1 MDDVQADQI
10 ISNAPEG
17 WRVLAVAVPTRAFRI
32 VADDANLKFRV
43 EQLDSSRYKQGIFD
57 WRTVSTHIGDF
68 TFESYPPAIRD
79 MLTKQVRLKE
89 MIKLDAHNQKMAM
102 IAVQEVVN

>member
-1 MDDVQADQI
+1 MDDAQADQI
-10 ISNAPEG
+10 ISNAPDG
-17 WRVLAVAVPTRAFRI
+17 WHVLAVAVPTRAFRI

-43 EQLDSSRYKQGIFD
+43 EQLDSSRYKQAIFE

-79 MLTKQVRLKE
+79 MLAKQVRLKE
-89 MIKLDAHNQKMAM
+89 MIKLDDHNRKMAM
-102 IAVQEVVN
+102 IAAQETVT